1 MQDKELSRQR
11 LPFCFTSPRK
21 LRHPRTNPLDVAIGS
36 FFLHET
42 RPDVIE
48 RILVLRQRKDPKDTP
63 CRGCYFY
70 DIGKKPNCPAQL
82 CSGENRAD
90 GCDVIFKKVLP

>member
-11 LPFCFTSPRK
+11 LPFCFTSPLK
-21 LRHPRTNPLDVAIGS
+21 LRHPRTNLLDVAIGT

-42 RPDVIE
+42 RPGVFE
-48 RILVLRQRKDPKDTP
+48 RMLVLRQRKDPKDTP

-70 DIGKKPNCPAQL
+70 INENDCPDQL
-82 CSGENRAD
+82 CSRKPRAD

>member
-21 LRHPRTNPLDVAIGS
+21 LRHPRTDPLDVAIGT

-42 RPDVIE
+42 RPGVFE
-48 RILVLRQRKDPKDTP
+48 RMLVLRQRKDHKDTP

-70 DIGKKPNCPAQL
+70 PQCLGDCPDQL
-82 CSGENRAD
+82 CNKELRAD

>member
-21 LRHPRTNPLDVAIGS
+21 LRHPRTNPLDVAIGT

-42 RPDVIE
+42 RPGVFE
-48 RILVLRQRKDPKDTP
+48 RMLVLRQRKDPKDTP

-70 DIGKKPNCPAQL
+70 INENDCPDQL
-82 CSGENRAD
+82 CSRKPRAD

>member
-48 RILVLRQRKDPKDTP
+48 RILVLRQRKDPKNTP

-70 DIGKKPNCPAQL
+70 PKEFDCPEQL
-82 CSGENRAD
+82 CWWGNRAD